1 MNWLEKQF
9 SRALQSVS
17 GSMSWLPFVR
27 EPYTGAWQKNDEWS
41 AVTVLC
47 HPTVYACVTLIANDI
62 GKCRQRLAEL
72 VKNRIWVEVDAQSP
86 FHAVLKRP
94 NRYQNQIQFK
104 QWWITSKLIWGN
116 AYAIKERDERG
127 VVKRLYLLDPCRVT
141 PLVSPDGSIFYQLSG
156 GDNLNGLDSEI
167 TVPASEIIHDRMNCL
182 YHPLV
187 GIPPLYAAGL
197 AAHIGLTLLKNS
209 AKFFGNDS
217 NPGGILMVPGS
228 IAPDKARTLKE
239 SWDANYTGENRG
251 KVAVLADGMK
261 YQPMR
266 MSAVDSQQI
275 QTAEWLDEK
284 ICSAFHMPKY
294 KVGVGPDPTYNNI
307 EALAQEYYANCLQS
321 LIEEYEAVMD
331 EGLGLEEPKEGGRRL
346 GVDLDLSPLF
356 RMDMQTKITTLK
368 EAVAGTLMTIDEA
381 RERLDMLGVT
391 GGSTLWMQQQNYS
404 VEALMERDKNSPF
417 VDTAPTVPVLPAPE
431 VEEEE
436 EEAEDEQIARF
447 VSALTKSLE
456 ATA

>member
-1 MNWLEKQF
+1 MKWLEKQF

-17 GSMSWLPFVR
+17 GSMSWLPFVK

-72 VKNRIWVEVDAQSP
+72 VNNRIWVEVDAQSP
-86 FHAVLKRP
+86 FHTVLKRP

-116 AYAIKERDERG
+116 CYALKERDERG
-127 VVKRLYLLDPCRVT
+127 IVKRLYLLDPCRVT

-156 GDNLNGLDSEI
+156 GDNLNGLGTEV

-182 YHPLV
+182 YHPIV

-197 AAHIGLTLLKNS
+197 AAHIGLTILKNT

-228 IAPDKARTLKE
+228 IDPDKARRLKE
-239 SWDANYTGENRG
+239 SWDTNYTGEHRG

-331 EGLGLEEPKEGGRRL
+331 EGLGLEDTKDSKRL

-368 EAVAGTLMTIDEA
+368 EAVGGSLLTIDEA
-381 RERLDMLGVT
+381 RQEIDRLGVT
-391 GGSTLWMQQQNYS
+391 GGGTLWMQQQNYS
-404 VEALMERDKNSPF
+404 VEALMERDRNDPF
-417 VDTAPTVPVLPAPE
+417 GQTAPTVPALPAPE
-431 VEEEE
+431 DEEDPPSD
-436 EEAEDEQIARF
+436 DEQIARF
-447 VSALTKSLE
+447 VLALTKSLE

>member
-1 MNWLEKQF
+1 MNWLQKQF

-17 GSMSWLPFVR
+17 GSWPWMPFVR
-27 EPYTGAWQKNDEWS
+27 EPYTGAWQRNDEWT
-41 AVTVLC
+41 AATVLC

-72 VKNRIWVEVDAQSP
+72 KNNSIWQEVFAASP

-104 QWWITSKLIWGN
+104 QWWMTSKLIWGN
-116 AYAIKERDERG
+116 AYALKERDERH
-127 VVKRLYLLDPCRVT
+127 VVRHQYLLDPRRVT
-141 PLVSPDGSIFYQLSG
+141 PLVSPDGSVFYQLSG
-156 GDNLNGLDSEI
+156 GDNLNGLTDEV

-197 AAHIGLTLLKNS
+197 AAHIGMVILKNS
-209 AKFFGNDS
+209 SKFFGNDS

-228 IAPDKARTLKE
+228 IDSTKAQALKDK
-239 SWDANYTGENRG
+239 WDENYTGENRG

-266 MSAVDSQQI
+266 MSAVDSQQVE
-275 QTAEWLDEK
+275 QAKWLDEK

-321 LIEEYEAVMD
+321 LIEEYEACQD
-331 EGLGLEEPKEGGRRL
+331 EGLGLEEPKEGKRL
-346 GVDLDLSPLF
+346 GVDLDLKPLF
-356 RMDMQTKITTLK
+356 RMDMETKIRLLK
-368 EAVAGTLMTIDEA
+368 ESAGGPFRTMDEVRA
-381 RERLDMLGVT
+381 ELDLPPIT
-391 GGSTLWMQQQNYS
+391 GGNTIWLQQQNYS
-404 VEALMERDKNSPF
+404 VEALMERDRNGPF
-417 VDTAPTVPVLPAPE
+417 VPSAESSARRLPDA
-431 VEEEE
+431 
-436 EEAEDEQIARF
+436 D
-447 VSALTKSLE
+447 
-456 ATA
+456 